1 MLIHNI
7 NDVFRFFCV
16 LSSFN
21 VALMLQNFLSIF
33 MQKNVYGASVIIFEG
48 IMSFADKELLE
59 VRLFVLFEVF
69 FSHIKQLK

>member
-1 MLIHNI
+1 
-7 NDVFRFFCV
+7 
-16 LSSFN
+16 
-21 VALMLQNFLSIF
+21 

-59 VRLFVLFEVF
+59 VRLFVLFEGF